1 MKARYVKPNF
11 LDTLKT
17 NITTNISYYSAP
29 TSWLDNGSESADWYL
44 ESHLML
50 PDGINL
56 KDSGG
61 SDDDYENTKTIY
73 TAMKDLSLAI
83 AIDERFWAYLTHSTY
98 WPYMI
103 KRWPVDKSSAKK
115 KEQFIR
121 EHYFF
126 MTNKAR
132 ALTRNGISRLWW
144 FGRVS
149 YDEKRE
155 DPFELTK
162 VLLAT
167 QDVAQTLLERS
178 FSRNDTVTKSILTC
192 LLERQKT
199 NKGNPF
205 NRENFRTVARTLN
218 AAGGVA
224 SLDTLAEEDITQICW
239 DKFDQV
245 EKNTP

>member
-1 MKARYVKPNF
+1 MKARYLKPNF

-17 NITTNISYYSAP
+17 NITPNINHYSEP
-29 TSWLDNGSESADWYL
+29 ESWLNNGLESTDWYL
-44 ESHLML
+44 ESHLTL

-61 SDDDYENTKTIY
+61 ADDDYENTKIVY
-73 TAMKDLSLAI
+73 TAMMGLSLAI
-83 AIDERFWAYLTHSTY
+83 AIDERFWAYMTHATY
-98 WPYMI
+98 WDYMI
-103 KRWPVDKSSAKK
+103 KRWPVDKSTVKK
-115 KEQFIR
+115 KEEFIR

-149 YDEKRE
+149 YDENRE

-162 VLLAT
+162 VLLKT

-178 FSRNDTVTKSILTC
+178 FSRNDLVTKSILTC

-199 NKGNPF
+199 NRGNPF
-205 NRENFRTVARTLN
+205 HRENLRTVARTLN

-239 DKFDQV
+239 EKFDQL
-245 EKNTP
+245 EG